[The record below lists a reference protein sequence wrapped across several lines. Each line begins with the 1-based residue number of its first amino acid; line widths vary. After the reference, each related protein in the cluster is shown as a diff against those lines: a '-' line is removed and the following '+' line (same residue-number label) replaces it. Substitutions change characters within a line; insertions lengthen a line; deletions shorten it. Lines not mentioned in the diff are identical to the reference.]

1 MRRLCAIHLTVA
13 ATLSVLH
20 AMSIAALAQPEVPQQ
35 PAKSSDDNEPP
46 PGGCNPI
53 GLTASGEIVFP
64 MTCRA
69 FIERHKALDRNSSAP
84 EEKPTAADEDKADAK
99 EAKPA
104 ATHASRNEE
113 PKPASNQV
121 PAGAAEISGFG
132 SEPTATASVSKR
144 SKARNRIAGPPGCT
158 KFRTYD
164 ARSGTYR
171 TYDGRRQLC
180 RPAEAI
186 LGVE

>member
-13 ATLSVLH
+13 AALSVLH
-20 AMSIAALAQPEVPQQ
+20 AMSIPALAQPEDPQQ
-35 PAKSSDDNEPP
+35 PAKSSDENEPP

-69 FIERHKALDRNSSAP
+69 FIERHKALDRNSSA
-84 EEKPTAADEDKADAK
+84 EAKPSAADDDKADTK

-104 ATHASRNEE
+104 ATQASRNEE
-113 PKPASNQV
+113 PKPAGNQV
-121 PAGAAEISGFG
+121 PAGPAEISGSG
-132 SEPTATASVSKR
+132 SEPTTTASVPKR

-164 ARSGTYR
+164 ATSGTYR
-171 TYDGRRQLC
+171 TYDGRRRLC